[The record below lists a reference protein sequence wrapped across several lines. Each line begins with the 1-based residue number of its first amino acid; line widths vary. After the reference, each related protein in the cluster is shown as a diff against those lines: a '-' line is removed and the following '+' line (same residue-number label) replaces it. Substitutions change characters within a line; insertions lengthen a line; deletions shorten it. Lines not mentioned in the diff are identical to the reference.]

1 MSHKKIS
8 RWLKFIIIIMGLL
21 AFAILSALS
30 LIFLV
35 SEVEEISA
43 IKTPWLAFIWTTA
56 VPVIPALMYS
66 WFTAKDIGK
75 GQAFCLNNARRLHGI
90 ALCAGADALWVLVGN
105 ILMGFGRPGLTHPL
119 VFICSL
125 VVVCIGAA
133 IAICAEG
140 LSQLIKSAAALQ
152 EQSDLTI

>member
-1 MSHKKIS
+1 MVHKKIS
-8 RWLKFIIIIMGLL
+8 RWLKFIIIVMGLL
-21 AFAILSALS
+21 AFSILSALS

-43 IKTPWLAFIWTTA
+43 IKVPWLAFIWTTG

-66 WFTAKDIGK
+66 WFTAKDIGR
-75 GQAFCLNNARRLHGI
+75 GNAFCLNNARRLHGI
-90 ALCAGADALWVLVGN
+90 ALCAGADTLWVLVGN
-105 ILMGFGRPGLTHPL
+105 IITLFGPPNMSHPM
-119 VFICSL
+119 VFIFSM

-133 IAICAEG
+133 ITICAEG
-140 LSQLIKSAAALQ
+140 LSQLIKNAAALQ

>member
-1 MSHKKIS
+1 MTNKKIA
-8 RWLKFIIIIMGLL
+8 RWLKFIIVIMGLL

-43 IKTPWLAFIWTTA
+43 IKVPWLAFIWTTA

-90 ALCAGADALWVLVGN
+90 ALCAGADAAWVLIGN
-105 ILMGFGRPGLTHPL
+105 IIMGCMGPGMSHPL
-119 VFICSL
+119 VFIFSM
-125 VVVCIGAA
+125 VVVCIGVA

>member
-1 MSHKKIS
+1 MSQKAIS
-8 RWLKFIIIIMGLL
+8 RWLKLIIIVMGLL

-43 IKTPWLAFIWTTA
+43 IKVPWLAFIWSTA

-75 GQAFCLNNARRLHGI
+75 EKPFSFNNARRLHGI
-90 ALCAGADALWVLVGN
+90 ALCAGADAAWVFIGN
-105 ILMGFGRPGLTHPL
+105 ILMGMARPGMSHPL
-119 VFICSL
+119 VFIFSM
-125 VVVCIGAA
+125 VVVCIGVA

-140 LSQLIKSAAALQ
+140 LSQLIKSAAVLQ

>member
-1 MSHKKIS
+1 MSQKKIS
-8 RWLKFIIIIMGLL
+8 RWLKFIIIVMGLL

-35 SEVEEISA
+35 SEVDEISA
-43 IKTPWLAFIWTTA
+43 IKVPWLAFIWTTA

-75 GQAFCLNNARRLHGI
+75 GNPFCLNNARRLHGI

-105 ILMGFGRPGLTHPL
+105 ILLGFAGPGMNHPL
-119 VFICSL
+119 VFIFSL

-133 IAICAEG
+133 ICVCAEG
-140 LSQLIKSAAALQ
+140 LSQLIKNAAALQ